1 MSLASM
7 SNRISLDMVARAC
20 GVSKSSASRALS
32 LDADACPLSPTT
44 RELIRGRAREMGY
57 RPNLLAVSLSKH
69 SAPDAK
75 NHLVQ
80 LEFDP
85 RHDDLGPT
93 STVMKRVRSAI
104 AQGQWPVLV
113 AVAAQVEDAPV
124 EASDEAVH
132 TAWKSDASWD

>member
-69 SAPDAK
+69 SSPDAK

-113 AVAAQVEDAPV
+113 AVPAEVAEVVIDTAADA
-124 EASDEAVH
+124 H